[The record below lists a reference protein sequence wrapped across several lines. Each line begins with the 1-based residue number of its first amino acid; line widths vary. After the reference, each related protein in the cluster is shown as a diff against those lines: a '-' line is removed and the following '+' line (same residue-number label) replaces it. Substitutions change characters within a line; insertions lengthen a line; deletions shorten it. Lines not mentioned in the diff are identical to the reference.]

1 MGIRQRQPCGY
12 SWCKCSP
19 SNQVKWDAWVYSL
32 SICLD
37 VISWGCSKRLLR
49 NSTSGLPPRLDKWLL
64 TILNREFTNGCL
76 MATLYTLETNMEHQK
91 NRSGINFPLAFQFL
105 GCWFSRG
112 VRVCSQLIILV
123 ADQTS
128 PCLADHGQS
137 AQMRLW
143 TQVFYTIESVKNHGY
158 DGMHPIIY
166 RSLRKSRNDPTA
178 SICCTYLGNFWDTTT
193 FVHI

>member
-64 TILNREFTNGCL
+64 TILNCEFTNGCL
-76 MATLYTLETNMEHQK
+76 MATLHTSLHPWNQHGTPKKQVWNQF
-91 NRSGINFPLAFQFL
+91 SPCIPILGLLVFPR
-105 GCWFSRG
+105 CSR
-112 VRVCSQLIILV
+112 VFATHHFV

-143 TQVFYTIESVKNHGY
+143 TQVFYTIESVKNHGF
-158 DGMHPIIY
+158 GMHPI
-166 RSLRKSRNDPTA
+166 R
-178 SICCTYLGNFWDTTT
+178 
-193 FVHI
+193 